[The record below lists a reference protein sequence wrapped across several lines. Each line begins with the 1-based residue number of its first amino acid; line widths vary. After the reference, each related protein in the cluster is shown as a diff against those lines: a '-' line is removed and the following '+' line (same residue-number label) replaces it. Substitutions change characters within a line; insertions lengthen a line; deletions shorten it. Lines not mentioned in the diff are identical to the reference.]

1 MVNSGITAPGLSP
14 GQLTVAGN
22 WNPTSSAVLRIE
34 MQGLTPITQY
44 DQLAVQGTATLGG
57 TLEVSFLGGFVPA
70 VGNSFVV
77 LTCTTACNG
86 TFAAVTAPQGRHFD
100 VTYNPTNVTLV
111 MNNVV
116 DNGVFSDGFES
127 GNTAT
132 WSADSP

>member
-1 MVNSGITAPGLSP
+1 MA
-14 GQLTVAGN
+14 
-22 WNPTSSAVLRIE
+22 
-34 MQGLTPITQY
+34 GLTPITQY

-57 TLEVSFLGGFVPA
+57 TLEVSLLSGFVPA

-77 LTCTTACNG
+77 LTCTTCTG

-111 MNNVV
+111 MNNVI

-127 GNTAT
+127 GTKAAWNGGST
-132 WSADSP
+132 PP